1 MTFDI
6 EQIINNHQISLVP
19 GVPDYRAIRKIEQ
32 EIHGEPLTPY
42 PGEWDEISRVYHH
55 KIHLRYTSMYISGC
69 LWCEDRRQDREWAKA
84 EMEVEAKRRKPRYW
98 NPWNDPN
105 HLEWSG
111 LKFASVFV
119 GTIVLGSSV
128 LLALVLLPFWLTG
141 SL

>member
-69 LWCEDRRQDREWAKA
+69 LWCEDRRQDREWRS
-84 EMEVEAKRRKPRYW
+84 RRSAGSPVTGTHGTI
-98 NPWNDPN
+98 PTT
-105 HLEWSG
+105 WSG
-111 LKFASVFV
+111 P
-119 GTIVLGSSV
+119 G
-128 LLALVLLPFWLTG
+128 
-141 SL
+141 